1 MMMYEARAN
10 MAVVTMI
17 DGLKQ
22 VVVPDCQILGQG
34 TAPES
39 TGIIIADGTRFWYIP
54 LVTKDL
60 KTAITKLGDLCDKVK
75 AITDTLVS
83 NAGNLVDNS
92 STCTGAAAFVPSVI
106 TGTQIK
112 MDATSVQTEA
122 QALKTEIDQLAN
134 SLA

>member
-1 MMMYEARAN
+1 MMMYEAKAN

-39 TGIIIADGTRFWYIP
+39 SGVVIADGTRFWYIP

-60 KTAITKLGDLCDKVK
+60 KTAVTKLGDLCDKVK

-83 NAGNLVDNS
+83 NAGSLIDNAS
-92 STCTGAAAFVPSVI
+92 QAAGIAEFVPSVI
-106 TGTQIK
+106 TGTKIK